1 MSRSLGLREDQRL
14 GAELATRITG
24 LFPQKPVW
32 SLREQARSHIRSA
45 SEFNGVNDTG
55 PVWERRCGDP
65 TCSRRR
71 RISHR

>member
-32 SLREQARSHIRSA
+32 SLREQARLY
-45 SEFNGVNDTG
+45 V
-55 PVWERRCGDP
+55 
-65 TCSRRR
+65 
-71 RISHR
+71 